1 MKLVLNARSSPAA
14 ACERWQTADATSP
27 PTGPDRATLDH
38 YRAPVEVGPNG
49 NALAAFERVRERLL
63 AYDIFPPWLM
73 RHASCPAGRL
83 AEGTTIV
90 QRVLV
95 GPLALEMAVRV
106 LAVWDRSDGVAR
118 EAGLSYVTL
127 AGHAERGVVVFRVRL
142 EADRRVVILIDARSR
157 PGLLLTRLG
166 RPFARLFQRAATRAA
181 LRRLASAG

>member
-1 MKLVLNARSSPAA
+1 
-14 ACERWQTADATSP
+14 
-27 PTGPDRATLDH
+27 
-38 YRAPVEVGPNG
+38 VEVGPNG

-90 QRVLV
+90 QRELV

-127 AGHAERGVVVFRVRL
+127 VGHAECGVGPRRNVDPCQRRAVWRRGGFPNMVGGQLGRQNPPLRGHAGIMRVLQSRRRAL
-142 EADRRVVILIDARSR
+142 EHDDRRPPQSLPAAR
-157 PGLLLTRLG
+157 G
-166 RPFARLFQRAATRAA
+166 R
-181 LRRLASAG
+181 RRG